1 MRSQEEHEIQKV
13 IVEYLDI
20 MGAPYFAIPN
30 GGQRHPGVAR
40 KLKAEGVK
48 AGVADLFI
56 MHPNANRNGL
66 FVEVKTA
73 IGKQSE
79 SQKDFQSKCK
89 LWNYAYVLVRSLDD
103 MIEILDDYKNNKI

>member
-13 IVEYLDI
+13 IVNYLDL
-20 MGAPYFAIPN
+20 MHAPYFAVPN

-56 MHPNANRNGL
+56 MIPNANWNGL

-73 IGKQSE
+73 TGTQSE
-79 SQKDFQSKCK
+79 SQKGFEVKCK
-89 LWNYAYVLVRSLDD
+89 NWNYAYVLVRSIDD
-103 MIEILDDYKNNKI
+103 MIQTFNDYKQNKI

>member
-1 MRSQEEHEIQKV
+1 MRSQDEHMIQV
-13 IVEYLDI
+13 AITQYLGF
-20 MGAPYFAIPN
+20 MNYPFFAIPN

-40 KLKAEGVK
+40 KLKAEGVQ

-56 MHPNANRNGL
+56 MIPNANRNGL

-73 IGKQSE
+73 TGKQSE
-79 SQKDFQSKCK
+79 SQKQFQAKCT

-103 MIEILDDYKNNKI
+103 MIQILDDYNKNKI